1 MVMAFALAAVSFW
14 AVYGREE
21 GEGGRRESALSR
33 EST

>member
-14 AVYGREE
+14 AVCGREE
-21 GEGGRRESALSR
+21 GEGGRRELSR